1 MTQPKKEHYRR
12 KLPNYQQPGQWYSV
26 TFTLKGA
33 MPKGAMAKYTTVLE
47 IARTRLEELRSQESD
62 NPLYDKRDSDF
73 PKSEILQLGKLKSGE
88 SEFLNSDKSATLES
102 CSPDL
107 QVGNLQ
113 SRLAEAKK
121 EYQIALRKYRLAYD
135 KVLNNSI
142 LPGINLLKE
151 ENRKIIEEAL
161 LFWEG
166 KRMANHAWCI
176 MRNHVHW
183 IITVFDRE
191 AGTGA
196 SGVGV
201 SNSDTGKSDNLLS
214 GSSFS
219 ATSESCS
226 PDNSSSAT
234 SESCSPDQRD
244 GNQQSRE
251 SEFPN
256 SDIFDLGKS
265 KSQPKPVYLQDILHS
280 VKLFTARRI
289 NENENLTGQLW
300 EHESFDT
307 TIRND
312 RHFMNVFNY
321 VIQNPVSAG
330 LVENWPDWP
339 GTRTFQ
345 SP

>member
-1 MTQPKKEHYRR
+1 MIQPKKEHYRR
-12 KLPNYQQPGQWYSV
+12 KLPHYQQPGQWYSV

-47 IARTRLEELRSQESD
+47 TARTRLEELRSRESD
-62 NPLYDKRDSDF
+62 NPLS
-73 PKSEILQLGKLKSGE
+73 GTGE
-88 SEFLNSDKSATLES
+88 SEFPNSDKSATLES
-102 CSPDL
+102 CTPDL

-113 SRLAEAKK
+113 SRLAQAKK

-135 KVLNNSI
+135 KVLNNSV

-166 KRMANHAWCI
+166 KRLANHAWCI

-191 AGTGA
+191 AGA
-196 SGVGV
+196 V
-201 SNSDTGKSDNLLS
+201 
-214 GSSFS
+214 
-219 ATSESCS
+219 
-226 PDNSSSAT
+226 
-234 SESCSPDQRD
+234 
-244 GNQQSRE
+244 RE

-256 SDIFDLGKS
+256 SDNNIFDLRKS
-265 KSQPKPVYLQDILHS
+265 KSGESEFPNSDTEKPVYLQDILHS

-289 NENENLTGQLW
+289 NENENCTGQLW

-312 RHFMNVFNY
+312 RHFVNVYNY
-321 VIQNPVSAG
+321 VIQNPASAG
-330 LVENWPDWP
+330 LVENWQDWP